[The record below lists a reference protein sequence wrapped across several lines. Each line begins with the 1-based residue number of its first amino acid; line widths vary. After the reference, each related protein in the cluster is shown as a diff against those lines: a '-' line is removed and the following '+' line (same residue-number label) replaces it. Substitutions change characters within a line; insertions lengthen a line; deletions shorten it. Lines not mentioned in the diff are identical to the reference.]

1 MLINSLIGKQVLVK
15 LSDGAIKG
23 TLKAVGNY
31 FILVDEKYINIAHI
45 IKMVKSVGIISMQTF
60 IVKKKMEQSFIMELS
75 LILILLKNNKNVRKN

>member
-23 TLKAVGNY
+23 TLKAVGNH

-45 IKMVKSVGIISMQTF
+45 IKISETQQTDCNRTF
-60 IVKKKMEQSFIMELS
+60 KVIY
-75 LILILLKNNKNVRKN
+75 